1 MITHNFGVVA
11 EIADRI
17 GVMYA
22 GELIEEG
29 GVFEVFDEAKHPYTQ
44 MLLSSLPTKK
54 RIRES

>member
-1 MITHNFGVVA
+1 
-11 EIADRI
+11 
-17 GVMYA
+17 MYA